1 MAQSKSLEQIEER
14 MAGLEPGTIR
24 HEALQAAKRFKSS
37 WIELGRVLWAVYRE
51 KKFKEWG
58 YLSFDAYCA
67 KEIGIRSATAKKLLH
82 SYYFLERE
90 EPSLLRKLQQESPA
104 KLPQADSV
112 NMLRLL
118 KNNEKIQGAD
128 YEQVRRYVLE
138 KGGEAPQ
145 VRKEIRSLL
154 ESAEPDPE
162 AARADRRQAV
172 IRRTIGTLKS
182 LKVDLRESKLVP
194 VKLLAEIESLVKKLE
209 EVI

>member
-138 KGGEAPQ
+138 RGGEAPQ

-182 LKVDLRESKLVP
+182 LKVDLQESKLVP
-194 VKLLAEIESLVKKLE
+194 AKLLAEIESLVKKLE